1 MKFTLPKDAFPAVNL
16 SRELREQF
24 SNEADT
30 IVREMVV
37 ANEAFISHGSKLEY
51 PHWKL
56 VRAKDGIQVFRQR
69 KKSINQRDNGC
80 WNPVIQS
87 PSFSQDHTFLRYDT
101 ASDRQM
107 SSCSSSGIGE
117 DTIME
122 RMRPRGVALMA
133 LHGTMDGTLD
143 DCMLGCFAPT
153 NAAWMLRSSHI
164 YDHLDDA
171 RFLAT
176 VRGPTRQDP
185 CRFLG
190 VKWFAKEHPA
200 VFTGIVQQRDFLI
213 IEASGFTRDSKGERV
228 GYFLMHSVTLRE
240 IPELT
245 HLGMVRGLLSFCYLF
260 RQSGPGK
267 VDVFCRGFFDS
278 RGAVPGRLSVSL
290 AAESAICCANVVD
303 YAYIKKLRWLVNNSR
318 KQNQRDLS
326 DESRCEVC
334 DKSLAKHLWPT
345 SGTGTTCQICH
356 LVVCSKCSV
365 AKKIT
370 MDVSETGVVQQ
381 RSLRF
386 CLSCLMNAKQQSGWD
401 MALSNLEA
409 SSRSTASSVSSS
421 ASGGLHPVSQKVSY
435 RRDGRFDYD
444 TED

>member
-1 MKFTLPKDAFPAVNL
+1 
-16 SRELREQF
+16 
-24 SNEADT
+24 
-30 IVREMVV
+30 
-37 ANEAFISHGSKLEY
+37 
-51 PHWKL
+51 
-56 VRAKDGIQVFRQR
+56 
-69 KKSINQRDNGC
+69 
-80 WNPVIQS
+80 
-87 PSFSQDHTFLRYDT
+87 
-101 ASDRQM
+101 
-107 SSCSSSGIGE
+107 
-117 DTIME
+117 
-122 RMRPRGVALMA
+122 
-133 LHGTMDGTLD
+133 MDGTLD

-200 VFTGIVQQRDFLI
+200 VLTGIVQQRDFLI

-240 IPELT
+240 ILELT

-260 RQSGPGK
+260 RQGGPGK

-345 SGTGTTCQICH
+345 SGTGTACQICH

-365 AKKIT
+365 TKKIT

-421 ASGGLHPVSQKVSY
+421 ASSGLHPVSQKVSY